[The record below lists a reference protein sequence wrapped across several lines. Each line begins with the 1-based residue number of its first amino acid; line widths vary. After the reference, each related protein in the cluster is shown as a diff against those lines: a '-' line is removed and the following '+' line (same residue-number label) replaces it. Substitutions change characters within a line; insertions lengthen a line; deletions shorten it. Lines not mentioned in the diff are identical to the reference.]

1 MHRKESLCSKYPV
14 VQRHLSA
21 AADIIH
27 EPQFES
33 AVAKI
38 QGNDF
43 VLTQA
48 EKRRVSFFL
57 IDSAV
62 TGEDAEDEEDEDDG
76 DLNFLENALGDAAA
90 ESSKRQKK
98 SCPYRSI
105 THISATSSILEFE
118 RLFSRCGIIM
128 RSHRCL
134 MDPSTLEISSR
145 DAYYAPI

>member
-1 MHRKESLCSKYPV
+1 MTKLLEIVLLNIQRVLPKTFGLIFDGNLNVYYWEWTRSEKANHTAHRKESICSKYPV

-62 TGEDAEDEEDEDDG
+62 AGEDAEDEDEDDG
-76 DLNFLENALGDAAA
+76 DLN
-90 ESSKRQKK
+90 S
-98 SCPYRSI
+98 
-105 THISATSSILEFE
+105 T
-118 RLFSRCGIIM
+118 M
-128 RSHRCL
+128 R
-134 MDPSTLEISSR
+134 
-145 DAYYAPI
+145 